1 MATLEKLRNRAGTL
15 VAVVI
20 GLALLAFILGDLFG
34 SGGSLFSRNQFEIA
48 EISGKS
54 IPYQTYQERVDHI
67 AELNKVSRR
76 VNALDEQ
83 TMENIREEVWNQLVQ
98 EFVLSSNYK
107 NLGIA
112 VSPSELFDMVQGRNL
127 HPIIRQEF
135 GNPQTGEVDVAM
147 VDQFLRN
154 LDADPSGFQRA
165 IWLYLEDII
174 IRDRLFT
181 KYNNLISKGLYV
193 TNFHAEKSAAS
204 RSTRVDMEFV
214 VERYNSVADSL
225 ITVSAS
231 EVSKF
236 YKSNKHKFQQQAS
249 RDVEYIVFPITP
261 SQDDYKLAEE
271 WINKI
276 KDEFRSASDPV
287 QFTNL
292 NSDTPYNER
301 FYKQGELSNE
311 EIDQWAFS
319 ARVGEFT
326 DPIFDGESYLMANLV
341 NIEFLPDS
349 VKARHILLSTNVQ
362 SQAEYDAV
370 SQKADSLLN
379 VVKRNRT
386 RFAQVAREYSDDP
399 GSAAQGGDLGWFP
412 EGAMVK
418 PFNDACFNGKKG
430 DIVLVESQFGFH
442 IIEIQELGRLTKKV
456 QVALLERNV
465 IPSSRTYQN
474 IYQKASEFAGINNT
488 YEKFTA
494 AAQEQRLSKRLAS
507 NLREL
512 DKRVAGLENP
522 REMVRWAYREKVNSV
537 SPVFEFGDNFVVAT
551 LKAVREEGVAPM
563 AQVEQ
568 EIRAELMQEKKAEVL
583 KGKFSGAIANANSIH
598 NLASELSLQV
608 QEAPGITFSSFSLP
622 AVGFEP
628 AVIAA
633 AVQASEGKVVGPI
646 KGNSGVYALVTN
658 AINIEEVDKSAEATR
673 LLNLYKSRSVREA
686 YEAIKENANIID
698 KRSRFF

>member
-34 SGGSLFSRNQFEIA
+34 SGGSMFSRNQFEIA

-135 GNPQTGEVDVAM
+135 GNPQTGEVDIAM

-181 KYNNLISKGLYV
+181 KYNNLIRKGLYV
-193 TNFHAEKSAAS
+193 TDFHAERSAAN
-204 RSTRVDMEFV
+204 RSTRVDIEFIV
-214 VERYNSVADSL
+214 DRYSSVADSL
-225 ITVSAS
+225 ITISSS

-236 YKSNKHKFQQQAS
+236 YKTNKHKFQQEAS
-249 RDVEYIVFPITP
+249 RDVEYVVFPITP

-271 WINKI
+271 WINNI
-276 KDEFRSASDPV
+276 KNEFINASDPV

-292 NSDTPYNER
+292 NSDTPYTDR

-319 ARVGEFT
+319 AKVGEFMG
-326 DPIFDGESYLMANLV
+326 PVFDGESYLMATLV

-362 SQAEYDAV
+362 SQADYDAV
-370 SQKADSLLN
+370 SQKADSLLD
-379 VVKRNRT
+379 VVKRNRA
-386 RFAQVAREYSDDP
+386 RFAQIAREHSEDP
-399 GSAAQGGDLGWFP
+399 GSALQGGELGWFP

-442 IIEIQELGRLTKKV
+442 IIEIQEIGRLTKKV
-456 QVALLERNV
+456 QVAILERNV

-474 IYQKASEFAGINNT
+474 IYQKASEFAGINDT

-512 DKRVAGLENP
+512 DRRVAGLENP
-522 REMVRWAYREKVNSV
+522 REMIRWAYREKANSV

-551 LKAVREEGVAPM
+551 LKTVREEGIAPL
-563 AQVEQ
+563 AHVEQ
-568 EIRAELMQEKKAEVL
+568 EIRAELTKEKKAEVL
-583 KGKFSGAIANANSIH
+583 KEKFNKTLANANSIH
-598 NLASELSLQV
+598 AVAAELSLQV

-628 AVIAA
+628 AVIAT
-633 AVQASEGKVVGPI
+633 AVHSAEGEVVGPI
-646 KGNSGVYALVTN
+646 AGNSGVYALVAN
-658 AINIEEVDKSAEATR
+658 AINIEEIDKAAEATR
-673 LLNLYKSRSVREA
+673 LLNLYQSRSTREA
-686 YEAIKENANIID
+686 YEAIKENAKIVD
-698 KRSRFF
+698 KRSKFF

>member
-34 SGGSLFSRNQFEIA
+34 SGGSMFSRNQFEIA

-98 EFVLSSNYK
+98 EYVLSSNYK

-135 GNPQTGEVDVAM
+135 GNPQTGEVDIAM

-181 KYNNLISKGLYV
+181 KYNNLIRKGLYV
-193 TNFHAEKSAAS
+193 TDFHAERSAAN
-204 RSTRVDMEFV
+204 RSTRVDIEFIV
-214 VERYNSVADSL
+214 DRYSSVADSL
-225 ITVSAS
+225 ITISSS

-236 YKSNKHKFQQQAS
+236 YKANKHKFQQEAS
-249 RDVEYIVFPITP
+249 RDVEYVVFPITP

-271 WINKI
+271 WINNI
-276 KDEFRSASDPV
+276 KNEFINASDPV

-292 NSDTPYNER
+292 NSDTPYTDR

-319 ARVGEFT
+319 AKVGEFMG
-326 DPIFDGESYLMANLV
+326 PIFDGESYLMANLV

-362 SQAEYDAV
+362 SQADYDAV
-370 SQKADSLLN
+370 SQKADSLLD
-379 VVKRNRT
+379 VVKRNRA
-386 RFAQVAREYSDDP
+386 RFAQIAREHSEDP
-399 GSAAQGGDLGWFP
+399 GSALQGGELGWFP

-442 IIEIQELGRLTKKV
+442 IIEIQEIGRLTKKV
-456 QVALLERNV
+456 QVAILERNV

-474 IYQKASEFAGINNT
+474 IYQKASEFAGINDT

-512 DKRVAGLENP
+512 DRRVAGLENP
-522 REMVRWAYREKVNSV
+522 REMIRWAYREKANSV

-551 LKAVREEGVAPM
+551 LKTVREEGIAPL

-568 EIRAELMQEKKAEVL
+568 EIRAELTKEKKAEIL
-583 KGKFSGAIANANSIH
+583 KEKFNKTLANANSIH
-598 NLASELSLQV
+598 AVAAELSLQV

-628 AVIAA
+628 AVIAT
-633 AVQASEGKVVGPI
+633 AVHSAEGEVVGPI
-646 KGNSGVYALVTN
+646 VGNSGVYALVAN
-658 AINIEEVDKSAEATR
+658 AINIEEVDKAAEATR
-673 LLNLYKSRSVREA
+673 ILNLYQSRSTREA
-686 YEAIKENANIID
+686 YEAIKENAKIVD
-698 KRSRFF
+698 KRSKFF